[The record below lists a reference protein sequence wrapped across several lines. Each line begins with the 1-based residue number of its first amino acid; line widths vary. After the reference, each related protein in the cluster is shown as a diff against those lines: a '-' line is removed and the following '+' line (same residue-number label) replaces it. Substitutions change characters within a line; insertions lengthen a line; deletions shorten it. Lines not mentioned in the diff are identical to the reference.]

1 MSRLKHEFQ
10 ARYVIT
16 VIMVNYIP
24 RFNFFQ
30 YAAMFSRI
38 FEAKKKTKTKK
49 GKTAVVLNL
58 VEISKDFLIIVF
70 HCY

>member
-24 RFNFFQ
+24 RFNSFQ

-38 FEAKKKTKTKK
+38 FEAKKKK
-49 GKTAVVLNL
+49 GKTALVLNL

>member
-38 FEAKKKTKTKK
+38 FEAKKKKK
-49 GKTAVVLNL
+49 GKTALVLNL